1 VVAVSAIG
9 EVSQCTDRCFV
20 SQVVCSFSVLSS
32 RRSRVTTTRQRRRT
46 RPPPGAEGASISIT
60 PSGLS
65 PSVVTI
71 AAGQSVTFV
80 NQDTVAHNIAS
91 TPVPTYDDCPPIN
104 RVGQLAPGQSVQ
116 TGALSVTRSCSFIDL
131 SRVSDPRW
139 QGTITVQ

>member
-1 VVAVSAIG
+1 MHRSMFRLASGLLVLGSLVAALACDYNSPTAP
-9 EVSQCTDRCFV
+9 D
-20 SQVVCSFSVLSS
+20 SS
-32 RRSRVTTTRQRRRT
+32 T
-46 RPPPGAEGASISIT
+46 PGAEGASISIT